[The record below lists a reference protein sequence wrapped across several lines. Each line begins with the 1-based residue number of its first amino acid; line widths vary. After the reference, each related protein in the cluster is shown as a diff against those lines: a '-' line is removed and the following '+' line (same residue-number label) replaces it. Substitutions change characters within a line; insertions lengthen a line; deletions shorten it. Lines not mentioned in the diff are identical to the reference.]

1 MIFEKSTGEAVVLRK
16 LGFCGIISAV
26 GALELA
32 ILFAEAGAR
41 LES

>member
-1 MIFEKSTGEAVVLRK
+1 MLRK

-26 GALELA
+26 GALGFA
-32 ILFAEAGAR
+32 ILFAAAGAR